1 MEYVLYNKR
10 TSAIVEIVR
19 HRPYKV
25 TVSYKSLAAAK
36 AAVTRES
43 KAWFNRNVANC
54 KLGDIVDFT
63 QDPQFL
69 YGIADVDY
77 YLENIEKD
85 VERTNYMTGE
95 KFMESVNTPY
105 YASPRSETYWSA

>member
-10 TSAIVEIVR
+10 TSAIVEIR
-19 HRPYKV
+19 RSHSYFRK
-25 TVSYKSLAAAK
+25 TTYKSLAAAK

-43 KAWFNRNVANC
+43 KAWFNRNVTNC